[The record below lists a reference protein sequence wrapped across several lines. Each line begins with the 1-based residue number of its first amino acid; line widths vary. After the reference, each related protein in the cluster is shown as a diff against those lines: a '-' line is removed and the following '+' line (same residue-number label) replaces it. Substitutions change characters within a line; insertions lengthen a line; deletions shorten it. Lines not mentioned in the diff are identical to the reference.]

1 MLGKYNFKYKRPG
14 VGPIFAGVFIGLFI
28 QLVLSAV
35 MAYFVEE
42 GSVPQSATTIATA
55 ISRMIGVLA
64 ATVTTW
70 NMTPDRR
77 FRSACIM
84 VAVLLSLP
92 LVVGALLWDI
102 NISGLIWGIAASMVT
117 FGVCVLL
124 LNRPKRRM
132 NWIRK
137 EKRYC

>member
-1 MLGKYNFKYKRPG
+1 MFGKYNFKYKRSG
-14 VGPIFAGVFIGLFI
+14 VGPILTGAFIGLLV

-42 GSVPQSATTIATA
+42 GRVPQSATTIVTVT
-55 ISRMIGVLA
+55 SRMIGVLA

-77 FRSACIM
+77 FHSACI
-84 VAVLLSLP
+84 AVVVLVSLP
-92 LVVGALLWDI
+92 LIVGALMWDI
-102 NISGLIWGIAASMVT
+102 NASGVFWGAGASALA

-124 LNRPKRRM
+124 LNRPKRQPD
-132 NWIRK
+132 WIRK
-137 EKRYC
+137 DKRYC